1 MIFSGTTAQIVDDIG
16 VYGRL
21 GVSELIF
28 DVRAET
34 LSESLERLEHFATDI
49 MPAAQGA

>member
-1 MIFSGTTAQIVDDIG
+1 
-16 VYGRL
+16 L

-34 LSESLERLEHFATDI
+34 LSESLERLEQFATDI
-49 MPAAQGA
+49 MPASKEA